1 MQLEWHPNLCLLT
14 VQPLNCV
21 VGLFSY
27 ANLVRDLRKQVFSAS
42 SVLRQPKHFVGLLHK
57 RQRTLLLD
65 FNTGTFCCL
74 RDVRLVRCL
83 VLQAIFVLQQAPK
96 AEWRSR
102 LSQHA
107 TVTPLALG

>member
-1 MQLEWHPNLCLLT
+1 MASLCLLT
-14 VQPLNCV
+14 VTVWLGCKSRSRSKKTGVFCV
-21 VGLFSY
+21 KCVALWASEMFS
-27 ANLVRDLRKQVFSAS
+27 
-42 SVLRQPKHFVGLLHK
+42 
-57 RQRTLLLD
+57 
-65 FNTGTFCCL
+65 
-74 RDVRLVRCL
+74 L